1 MTDIGYKLKLKRGL
15 EAVKAFA
22 KRSADLRQLSLLGLI
37 ETNFA
42 SLEIVLTKKG
52 ETKLGELQV
61 ELSGDFNRSSLSGEE
76 LLYLPDVQLYHEAK
90 NRADDVAVL
99 GLKVFDRLYNWFY
112 QDWLESGYFELDGEL
127 LTSLTEK
134 QLLGQDTSEQLQELF
149 LSNFLD
155 YFKENWEA
163 ELEKYKRDNV

>member
-1 MTDIGYKLKLKRGL
+1 MSELGHKLKLKCGL
-15 EAVKAFA
+15 EAVKNFA

-42 SLEIVLTKKG
+42 SLEIRLTKTG
-52 ETKLGELQV
+52 ETQLKELQANFA
-61 ELSGDFNRSSLSGEE
+61 EGFDRSPLSTED
-76 LLYLPDVQLYHEAK
+76 LLCLPDVQLYHEAK

-112 QDWLESGYFELDGEL
+112 QDWLEYGYFELDGEL
-127 LTSLTEK
+127 LNSLTEK